1 MNHLETIKDFLST
14 REIAVAGA
22 SRNPK
27 KFGGAVLNH
36 LLKNDFTVY
45 PINPNTDFIGEAKC
59 YRDVSSLP
67 ENVDRLLILT
77 PKKNTKELLSQ
88 AVAKG
93 IDKVWIQQRSE
104 TDDALAYARENRL
117 DPITKECILMYA
129 EPVSGPHKFHRFL
142 KKLFGS
148 YPK

>member
-1 MNHLETIKDFLST
+1 MNHLEKITDFLST
-14 REIAVAGA
+14 REMAIAGA
-22 SRNPK
+22 SRNPR

-36 LLKNDFTVY
+36 LIKNNFTVY
-45 PINPNTDFIGEAKC
+45 PINPNTDSIGETKC

-77 PKKNTKELLSQ
+77 PRKNTKELINQ

-104 TDDALAYARENRL
+104 SDDALACARENNL
-117 DPITKECILMYA
+117 DPITKECIFMYA
-129 EPVSGPHKFHRFL
+129 DPVTGPHKFHRFL
-142 KKLFGS
+142 KKLFGR